1 MPDNLP
7 SLADL
12 DKPEG
17 GLPSLADLDSPT
29 APAAKLPSLNDLDK
43 PQTYEPGS
51 FAANTAR
58 GVDLWLRDG
67 GPSAAVDTSK
77 RFLKAGAEGI
87 AGIPKVAAA
96 GLGGVEQAVSHL
108 PGFRP
113 DPGQDTANRYGRV
126 AQQLA
131 PTEPGHPFRQY
142 ASDIAAA
149 AAQGAQEQE
158 RTSVAEVLPLAMR
171 GGSGE
176 ELFRAIPGASTVRD
190 VAMSGLTAA
199 DPTGMGMA
207 MQAGVPATMAAMRTD
222 KLAPYASKNLRPE
235 GEATYDQSSPEW
247 LAQAKYLGQ
256 QGVREAMSPEA
267 WDAAIQALMMGV
279 PMALNRPQALPKVAA
294 PVEPVS
300 GGRLGSLMP
309 KGPGVRVTG
318 KEDKGS
324 WGWQPLRQKLA
335 GTKVGEYIVNADDVL
350 RAKLTRDAAERNA
363 MLEAA
368 GEPPMPA
375 EQIRSQVE
383 AAVLAR
389 NQLRENVTLAHEQ
402 GAMTADRVNP
412 MPERTGILPSTEAPK
427 EAGLS
432 SVQSRRLNQVLT
444 SLPVQKLP
452 ANLEA
457 RLPKGLSQET
467 WNPRYLAYREL
478 YSRQIDAAIP
488 NDAVLR
494 ETALDTLATQR
505 TNEDLSGKDKRNW
518 FTYKK
523 TSAEL
528 APINR
533 AEAALRT
540 DEANLAGPQGVE
552 NRAAALE
559 RKKFTDR
566 ALRNE
571 QMTATQA
578 AARAARASSAEAR
591 LAKMTSGARPEIPN
605 AEGRGPVAMQDVAGK
620 PLAQVR
626 QALRERSVLS
636 KDLRDARLA
645 DLRDSVP
652 VTEQQKLV
660 RPRRDETAALRPT
673 ETAPVNKIV
682 NEKGATIFQGE
693 EPGVVLRRTDQERLT
708 AAMEQ
713 ASPEAKRALSG
724 GDPDTLFK
732 ETIAEKQRYSDV
744 GDPED
749 TMMKIGRKSPGVI
762 SHAAEHGGDLLW
774 RMTEKGARTN
784 YGRAAVREKIR
795 TVLRA
800 LGRNDDTGAP
810 DPNRLGVE
818 AEHPQNVKNNAE
830 YYGKDVSEFSAEVD
844 ALLSEYAAAHA
855 KLPVYNAPQRLA
867 RQVAIALGNKD
878 WEGAV
883 KNLLALRDKTE
894 DAETW
899 RKEAG
904 TVEGAAT
911 EGEAVGEIAARFQKE
926 RTTEVVPG
934 RSATLYLPEPGTASM
949 RTPGLPPQP
958 APPSTRRVLTPEDI
972 AATKLTPVQQES
984 VKARLAQL
992 NSIIV
997 EAGLTKKELGLQARI
1012 ASALRTLEQ
1021 NKDLGPGQYDALRKV
1036 NEEARRIIAG
1046 EQSAATKAATKGT
1059 EFEGRGV
1066 GDAWLESQ
1074 QILQEQYHPTGY
1086 QKLITPEGLNKT
1098 LLSQLRGNEPADIG
1112 LRGGGKA
1119 KTTYEKE
1126 GYKQR
1131 QNLGRQAVAYPGAGL
1146 AEAAK
1151 QNLQNY
1157 AADALEASL
1166 KDSPFAVTERN
1177 AKEAELLE
1185 AAGYQKIDNA
1195 NSALHGKW
1203 VSPAMH
1209 EALWPKLDMTR
1220 PGGFLEA
1227 NSEMTSWMARNV
1239 TAGRW
1244 STAAMNGV
1252 SFNIANMM
1260 DLGLTPGEAARV
1272 WKLGLNAADH
1282 PQFGQDVRRL
1292 GGSSLVAETP
1302 RGAQALNLPEPSPS
1316 KWSKKNAT
1324 PEQLADPD
1332 ATFAKEYP
1340 STKEAAGL
1348 YEDAASAKKSWL
1360 GKFLG
1365 GVDSVMDTQAQVLK
1379 AMGAD
1384 TAALYSNPKRLAE
1397 AYRRMEVA
1405 GRQGTYLLLR
1415 EKGMS
1420 HEAAAARV
1428 GQTQADYSNKSRLV
1442 RGLEKNLLG
1451 GLGGRFAHF
1460 GLAMSSR
1467 YADMLTNNDPVVM
1480 ARAISIPAAFMAFN
1494 AMQDRAYVQAE
1505 ADKGKSPEE
1514 KARRAKKAQEEIAQR
1529 DNLKP
1534 GFMKGMAGTFALNL
1548 GKDEKGNWRS
1558 LDLGRGMPHN
1568 PALQYANAGF
1578 QLGASDEALS
1588 RNALLGLLSFG
1599 LPTAPVV
1606 ATIQNKDLFTGVP
1619 VIPTVDEKGTKAV
1632 SSFSPE
1638 GLFLMNEYL
1647 LSRYLPDQFPAL
1659 GGQDWRASKADVM
1672 SRDKEDTSVRGAVG
1686 LQTSDEDLRSA
1697 AYSGLRP
1704 RSFSPKLAEKSAGES
1719 VAAMAGKGPMA
1730 LVSRFGKTAGK
1741 RAAKENLK
1749 PRIKTISADK
1759 FPKKKEQ

>member
-1 MPDNLP
+1 MANEFD
-7 SLADL
+7 LADPAPANEF
-12 DKPEG
+12 DM
-17 GLPSLADLDSPT
+17 ASPT
-29 APAAKLPSLNDLDK
+29 PEPTNEFDLAPPTK
-43 PQTYEPGS
+43 PKTYEQGS
-51 FAANTAR
+51 FAANAAR
-58 GVDLWLRDG
+58 GVDLWFRDG
-67 GPSAAVDTSK
+67 GPSAAIDTGK
-77 RFLKAGAEGI
+77 RFLKAGAEGVI
-87 AGIPKVAAA
+87 GIPKVAAA
-96 GLGGVEQAVSHL
+96 GLGGLEQAISHV

-113 DPGQDTANRYGRV
+113 EPGQDTASRYGRV

-131 PTEPGHPFRQY
+131 PPEPGHPVRQY
-142 ASDIAAA
+142 VSDIAAA
-149 AAQGAQEQE
+149 AAQGAQEHE
-158 RTSVAEVLPLAMR
+158 RTSVAELLPLAMR

-176 ELFRAIPGASTVRD
+176 ELLRAVPGASAVRD
-190 VAMSGLTAA
+190 LAMSGLTAA
-199 DPTGMGMA
+199 DPTGVGMA
-207 MQAGVPATMAAMRTD
+207 MQAGVPATMAAMHTD

-235 GEATYDQSSPEW
+235 GEATYDQDSPEW
-247 LAQAKYLGQ
+247 WAQVKYLGQ

-267 WDAAIQALMMGV
+267 FDAAIQALMMGI

-294 PVEPVS
+294 PVEAVP

-309 KGPGVRVTG
+309 ETPGVRVTG

-350 RAKLTRDAAERNA
+350 RAKLTKDATERNA
-363 MLEAA
+363 MLVAA
-368 GEPPMPA
+368 GEPPMTTR
-375 EQIRSQVE
+375 QIREQVE
-383 AAVLAR
+383 NAVLAR

-427 EAGLS
+427 EAGLNE
-432 SVQSRRLNQVLT
+432 VQSRRLTQVLT

-478 YSRQIDAAIP
+478 YSRQIDATIP
-488 NDAVLR
+488 NDPILR

-505 TNEDLSGKDKRNW
+505 TNEDLSGKDKTKW

-523 TSAEL
+523 TAAEL

-540 DEANLAGPQGVE
+540 DEANLAGPRGVE

-571 QMTATQA
+571 QMSATEA
-578 AARAARASSAEAR
+578 AARAARAASAEAR
-591 LAKMTSGARPEIPN
+591 LAKLTDGARPEIPN

-620 PLAQVR
+620 PLTQVR
-626 QALRERSVLS
+626 QALRERAVLS
-636 KDLRDARLA
+636 KDLREAQLA

-652 VTEQQKLV
+652 ITEQPKLV

-693 EPGVVLRRTDQERLT
+693 EPGVVLRRTDQERMA

-713 ASPEAKRALSG
+713 VSPEA
-724 GDPDTLFK
+724 
-732 ETIAEKQRYSDV
+732 
-744 GDPED
+744 
-749 TMMKIGRKSPGVI
+749 
-762 SHAAEHGGDLLW
+762 
-774 RMTEKGARTN
+774 
-784 YGRAAVREKIR
+784 RAALERGTPEEK
-795 TVLRA
+795 
-800 LGRNDDTGAP
+800 LGPAEPRPATDT
-810 DPNRLGVE
+810 
-818 AEHPQNVKNNAE
+818 
-830 YYGKDVSEFSAEVD
+830 
-844 ALLSEYAAAHA
+844 
-855 KLPVYNAPQRLA
+855 
-867 RQVAIALGNKD
+867 
-878 WEGAV
+878 
-883 KNLLALRDKTE
+883 
-894 DAETW
+894 
-899 RKEAG
+899 
-904 TVEGAAT
+904 
-911 EGEAVGEIAARFQKE
+911 EAVGEIAARFQKE
-926 RTTEVVPG
+926 KTTEVVPG
-934 RSATLYLPEPGTASM
+934 RSATLYMPEPGTASM

-972 AATKLTPVQQES
+972 AATKLTPAQQES
-984 VKARLAQL
+984 VKARLAKL

-1012 ASALRTLEQ
+1012 ASALRTLER
-1021 NKDLGPGQYDALRKV
+1021 NKDLGPAQYSDLRKV

-1046 EQSAATKAATKGT
+1046 EQSEATAAATAGT
-1059 EFEGRGV
+1059 EFSGRKV
-1066 GDAWLESQ
+1066 GDAWLETQ

-1086 QKLITPEGLNKT
+1086 QKLITPEGLSKT

-1112 LRGGGKA
+1112 LRGGGRA
-1119 KTTYEKE
+1119 KTTYEGE

-1166 KDSPFAVTERN
+1166 KDSPFAVLERN
-1177 AKEAELLE
+1177 PKEAELLQ
-1185 AAGYQKIDNA
+1185 AAGYQKIDNT

-1220 PGGFLEA
+1220 PGGFAEA
-1227 NSEMTSWMARNV
+1227 TGELTSWMARNV

-1260 DLGLTPGEAARV
+1260 DLGLTPAEAARV
-1272 WKLGLNAADH
+1272 WKLGMNAADH

-1302 RGAQALNLPEPSPS
+1302 RGAQALNLPEPTPS
-1316 KWSKKNAT
+1316 KFTGEGTT
-1324 PEQLADPD
+1324 P
-1332 ATFAKEYP
+1332 YP
-1340 STKEAAGL
+1340 STKEASAL
-1348 YEDAASAKKSWL
+1348 YEDAASAKKTWL
-1360 GKFLG
+1360 GQFLG

-1384 TAALYSNPKRLAE
+1384 TAALYNNPKRLAE

-1442 RGLEKNLLG
+1442 RDLEKNLLG

-1467 YADMLTNNDPVVM
+1467 YADMLTNNDPAVM

-1494 AMQDRAYVQAE
+1494 ALQDQAYVKAE
-1505 ADKGKSPEE
+1505 ADKGKTPEE
-1514 KARRAKKAQEEIAQR
+1514 KKRRAKAAQEEIDQR

-1568 PALQYANAGF
+1568 PAFQYANAGF
-1578 QLGASDEALS
+1578 QLGQSDEALS
-1588 RNALLGLLSFG
+1588 RNALLGLMSFG
-1599 LPTAPVV
+1599 LPTAPLV
-1606 ATIQNKDLFTGVP
+1606 AVMQNKDLFTGVP
-1619 VIPTVDEKGTKAV
+1619 IIPTVDEKGTKAV
-1632 SSFSPE
+1632 STFSPE
-1638 GLFLMNEYL
+1638 GLFMMNEYL
-1647 LSRYLPDQFPAL
+1647 MSRYLPDQFPAL
-1659 GGQDWRASKADVM
+1659 GGQDWRAAKADVLA
-1672 SRDKEDTSVRGAVG
+1672 RDKEDTSIRGAVG
-1686 LQTSDEDLRSA
+1686 LQTSDEDLRA
-1697 AYSGLRP
+1697 GAYSGLRP
-1704 RSFSPKLAEKSAGES
+1704 RSFSPKLAAKSASES
-1719 VAAMAGKGPMA
+1719 IAALGSKGPMA
-1730 LVSRFGKTAGK
+1730 LVSRLGKTAGK
-1741 RAAKENLK
+1741 RAAVENLK
-1749 PRIKTISADK
+1749 PRIKSISADK
-1759 FPKKKEQ
+1759 FPKPKEK